1 MKNDCDPKIQNQFLL
16 HKSINQTR
24 LAASRAKQEYYKQLL
39 DVMSQ
44 IFDGSGDDEDI
55 GNSPQ

>member
-1 MKNDCDPKIQNQFLL
+1 MLPKIQNQFLL

-24 LAASRAKQEYYKQLL
+24 LAASRAMQEYNKQLL

-44 IFDGSGDDEDI
+44 IFDGSDHDEDI